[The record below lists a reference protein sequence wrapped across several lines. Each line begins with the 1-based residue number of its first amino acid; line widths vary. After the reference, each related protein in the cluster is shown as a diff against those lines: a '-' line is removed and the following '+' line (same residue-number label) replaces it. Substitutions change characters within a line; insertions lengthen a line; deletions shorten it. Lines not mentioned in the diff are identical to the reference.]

1 MCRLEIVYNKNEYN
15 TEGNSFTEDIFVY
28 KPDQEQLRAQA
39 KRQRIFE
46 YQKRKGGIINIE
58 EERNKYLIG
67 IKDRK
72 VNVILIFS

>member
-15 TEGNSFTEDIFVY
+15 TEDNSFTEEIFVY

-39 KRQRIFE
+39 QRQRIFE